1 MVDAFVSLQP
11 KTYAY
16 RMLALKGE
24 DGTRCFRSKN
34 HDTCPHPG
42 ACQRTKDV
50 VKSAGLYLNFAT
62 STTETSYCTCRG
74 KSCTCKVNYDTLKDL
89 ITHEESKLVIG
100 GIQEIRASK
109 DTRELANRVGVKEVK
124 RSYQKGELKV
134 DQYGNI
140 KSLPI
145 GFDMS
150 SECLVEVEVEYPRLN
165 LDWFWA

>member
-1 MVDAFVSLQP
+1 
-11 KTYAY
+11 
-16 RMLALKGE
+16 MLL
-24 DGTRCFRSKN
+24 SS
-34 HDTCPHPG
+34 PP
-42 ACQRTKDV
+42 
-50 VKSAGLYLNFAT
+50 AGLYLNFAT

-74 KSCTCKVNYDTLKDL
+74 KSCACKVNYDTLKDL

-124 RSYQKGELKV
+124 RSYKKGELKV

-145 GFDMS
+145 GFDTCMS
-150 SECLVEVEVEYPRLN
+150 SECLVEVVVEYGRLN
-165 LDWFWA
+165 LDSFWAQVLLG